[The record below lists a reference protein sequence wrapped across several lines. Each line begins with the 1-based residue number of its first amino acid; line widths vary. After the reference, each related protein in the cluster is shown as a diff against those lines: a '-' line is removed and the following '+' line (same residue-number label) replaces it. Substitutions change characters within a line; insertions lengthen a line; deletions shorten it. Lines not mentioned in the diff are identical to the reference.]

1 MNDLIKIAE
10 EILTYIEGHLALITA
25 ILSVL
30 SLILIAVRIHIE
42 KKILSKFGLQE
53 FYKKATIT
61 ELLSDYLNW
70 IVHACLGMIFGIIYG
85 DKRDT
90 VIFLVEVIIILRL
103 VSLILCGEKIVDF
116 EGKIKNRFKKKR
128 ENERIENSG
137 TKDIDCQIEENIE
150 SCNSDVLFIAYLIIF
165 VYYTLRIT
173 FPSEKLWRWIIID
186 GIFIILFI
194 FVIIFFVISIFETIG
209 EPFYSS
215 GTYKEIEHNKK
226 EYAVVYT
233 SDDKFCC
240 LRSITKD
247 NKLMLLVNENYIA
260 SITDCEF
267 TRKEYTKLNIL
278 SEKAYLKVFRE

>member
-1 MNDLIKIAE
+1 MNLAE
-10 EILTYIEGHLALITA
+10 IVGQFLTYTEKHLALITA
-25 ILSVL
+25 ILSAL
-30 SLILIAVRIHIE
+30 SLILISLRITFE
-42 KKILSKFGLQE
+42 KKILSKFGFQE
-53 FYKKATIT
+53 FYKKVTVSEI
-61 ELLSDYLNW
+61 LSDYLKW
-70 IVHACLGMIFGIIYG
+70 IVQLCFWMILGIIYE

-90 VIFLVEVIIILRL
+90 VIFLVAVILILYL

-116 EGKIKNRFKKKR
+116 EGKIKNKFKKKR

-137 TKDIDCQIEENIE
+137 TKDIDCQIEKNIE
-150 SCNSDVLFIAYLIIF
+150 SCNSDVLFIAYSIII
-165 VYYTLRIT
+165 VYITLRIA
-173 FPSEKLWRWIIID
+173 FPSEKLWRWIIVD
-186 GIFIILFI
+186 GILIILFI
-194 FVIIFFVISIFETIG
+194 FYIIFFVISIFETIG